1 MIFSNSPVKSI
12 VEKINPNSQKN
23 KVSRLKFER
32 KSDYRTFLKFI
43 KDNTQQVEDIK
54 LSETKKKAAIIG
66 GGLLG
71 LGLLGTLF
79 GGDDSDSEFGD
90 KKITQLSSLDEVL
103 RKVRADSKR
112 INVRTKSN
120 LDTATD
126 IFKKDIAF
134 RRKPRDITKKFNK
147 ESDRFISTKK
157 GTKTLDGK
165 GRTIKKKLKTNVA
178 QDINVRRNRN
188 KVTMSE
194 ESFRISTR
202 PKKGEILREQKL
214 VQRFN
219 KKIAAEANVG
229 GTTDNVGGSGKVGST
244 TVSGDDGGKITG
256 DSSFFRDDK
265 TQKLRNELAKITKRL
280 RRTKNPSTIERM
292 IKRQNQILTQL
303 GDMDQIGD
311 KEAKFLR
318 DTLNRKN
325 QQNLTKSFNQQQ
337 RLMQEYMIDDPNTFP
352 TNVQSKDANINI
364 GKSKNKKFNYS
375 KLFLAPEVPK
385 SKTSKLSNLDKF
397 SRFSNRVLNSPVGK
411 FTTFAGGL
419 LSNPKLEIIKQLFTA
434 TPLADG
440 TLEGKP
446 GVGINPENFIFN
458 EDAAVNIFDFS
469 EGRESMIPFSTD
481 VELPSVTVPKD
492 LQSPSNNIIV
502 DYEFTSSDDLFFIKM
517 AGN

>member
-1 MIFSNSPVKSI
+1 
-12 VEKINPNSQKN
+12 
-23 KVSRLKFER
+23 
-32 KSDYRTFLKFI
+32 
-43 KDNTQQVEDIK
+43 
-54 LSETKKKAAIIG
+54 
-66 GGLLG
+66 
-71 LGLLGTLF
+71 
-79 GGDDSDSEFGD
+79 
-90 KKITQLSSLDEVL
+90 
-103 RKVRADSKR
+103 
-112 INVRTKSN
+112 
-120 LDTATD
+120 
-126 IFKKDIAF
+126 
-134 RRKPRDITKKFNK
+134 
-147 ESDRFISTKK
+147 
-157 GTKTLDGK
+157 
-165 GRTIKKKLKTNVA
+165 
-178 QDINVRRNRN
+178 
-188 KVTMSE
+188 
-194 ESFRISTR
+194 
-202 PKKGEILREQKL
+202 
-214 VQRFN
+214 
-219 KKIAAEANVG
+219 
-229 GTTDNVGGSGKVGST
+229 
-244 TVSGDDGGKITG
+244 
-256 DSSFFRDDK
+256 
-265 TQKLRNELAKITKRL
+265 
-280 RRTKNPSTIERM
+280 M
-292 IKRQNQILTQL
+292 IKRQNQLLTQL

-352 TNVQSKDANINI
+352 TNVQSKDANIDI

-385 SKTSKLSNLDKF
+385 SKTSKLNNFDKF